1 LLPNIE
7 LKTIDLK
14 IQNLKDYEG
23 KTLLVINVAS
33 QCGFTPQYKE
43 LQNLYEEFRN
53 DEFEILAFPCN
64 QFGSQEP
71 GSGEQIAEFCQTT
84 FGVQFQLFEKTNVN
98 GEQAHPLFVF
108 LKSKAPGILGLTS
121 IKWNFTKFLID
132 KTGKEIMRFGP
143 NDAISKIR
151 EHVIQLI

>member
-1 LLPNIE
+1 MLPNIE

>member
-1 LLPNIE
+1 MLPNIE

-14 IQNLKDYEG
+14 TQNLKDYEG

-43 LQNLYEEFRN
+43 LQDLYEEFRN

-108 LKSKAPGILGLTS
+108 LKSKAPGILGSTS
-121 IKWNFTKFLID
+121 IKWNFTKFLVD
-132 KTGKEIMRFGP
+132 KTGKGIMRFGP